1 MHSYKNIFRTSL
13 ALLALSIPVVSSAF
27 EGENTS
33 DSEQVS
39 TLLSEA
45 RTQAYQL
52 SVDAATMES
61 YTRSNLSWETHAD
74 AVTQM
79 RAHINAAGRT
89 LTQLEESRQSASPWQ
104 ATAIDRI
111 RPLLK
116 EIASNTET
124 VINYLNE
131 NPKRLFVAEYKH
143 HIEANSDVAGQL
155 SAMITDFVD
164 YGNTKERL
172 RRLSAKLEI
181 AEN

>member
-1 MHSYKNIFRTSL
+1 MKSFRNIFTTSL
-13 ALLALSIPVVSSAF
+13 ALVVLSVPVVSQAF
-27 EGENTS
+27 AGEDSQDS
-33 DSEQVS
+33 DKVS

-45 RTQAYQL
+45 KTQAYQL

-61 YTRSNLSWETHAD
+61 YTRSNLSWETHGA

-79 RAHINAAGRT
+79 RDHINAAGRT
-89 LTQLEESRQSASPWQ
+89 LTQLEEARKGASSWQ

-116 EIASNTET
+116 EIASNTQT

-131 NPKRLFVAEYKH
+131 NPKRLFVAEYKD